1 MWQPN
6 RVQWRI
12 IWIAAAL
19 IILGWP
25 SDQGRSLGTKA
36 ANWLVDPTNS
46 LLTLPD
52 PLPIGLDDNGDA
64 VAEHDAL
71 ENEYYRQYASS
82 SLTRLRMRVKAA
94 ADPFEPSTERQLLA
108 GVAILG
114 ALAVWRLNGKPKDSP
129 SPSGRG

>member
-1 MWQPN
+1 VWQPN

-64 VAEHDAL
+64 VTENDAL

-94 ADPFEPSTERQLLA
+94 ADPFEPSTELQLLT
-108 GVAILG
+108 GVAILS
-114 ALAVWRLNGKPKDSP
+114 ALAVWRLNRKTL
-129 SPSGRG
+129 